1 MIEKTGLENFN
12 LMQAG
17 IESITR
23 QKLNSE
29 RIDNRD
35 RVGLFRRLSREFGRC
50 SSKVYV
56 GEGTPVGWVFEKKA
70 LYDDTRET
78 YIMETWVTITE
89 ERHVALDD
97 MEAA

>member
-1 MIEKTGLENFN
+1 MKI
-12 LMQAG
+12 Q
-17 IESITR
+17 ISHV
-23 QKLNSE
+23 
-29 RIDNRD
+29 NRD
-35 RVGLFRRLSREFGRC
+35 KGYIYSKYEEKLDKQDRGCLFRRLSREFGRC
-50 SSKVYV
+50 LSKVYV
-56 GEGTPVGWVFEKKA
+56 GAGTPVGWVFEKKA

>member
-1 MIEKTGLENFN
+1 MKI
-12 LMQAG
+12 Q
-17 IESITR
+17 ISHV
-23 QKLNSE
+23 
-29 RIDNRD
+29 NRD
-35 RVGLFRRLSREFGRC
+35 KGYIYSKYEEKLDKQDRGCMFRRLSREFGRC

-70 LYDDTRET
+70 LYEDTRET

-97 MEAA
+97 LEAA

>member
-1 MIEKTGLENFN
+1 MKI
-12 LMQAG
+12 
-17 IESITR
+17 
-23 QKLNSE
+23 
-29 RIDNRD
+29 RISHVNRD
-35 RVGLFRRLSREFGRC
+35 KGYIYSKYEEKLDKQDRGCLFRRLSREFGRC

>member
-1 MIEKTGLENFN
+1 MKI
-12 LMQAG
+12 
-17 IESITR
+17 
-23 QKLNSE
+23 
-29 RIDNRD
+29 RISHVNRD
-35 RVGLFRRLSREFGRC
+35 KGYIYSKYEEKLDKQDRGCLFRRLSREFGRC

-70 LYDDTRET
+70 LYEDTRET

>member
-1 MIEKTGLENFN
+1 MKI
-12 LMQAG
+12 
-17 IESITR
+17 
-23 QKLNSE
+23 
-29 RIDNRD
+29 RISHVNRD
-35 RVGLFRRLSREFGRC
+35 KGYIYSKYEEKLDKQDRGCLFRRLSREFGRC
-50 SSKVYV
+50 LSKVYV

>member
-1 MIEKTGLENFN
+1 MKI
-12 LMQAG
+12 Q
-17 IESITR
+17 ISHV
-23 QKLNSE
+23 
-29 RIDNRD
+29 NRD
-35 RVGLFRRLSREFGRC
+35 KGYIYSKYEEKLDKQDRGCLFRRLSREFGRC

>member
-1 MIEKTGLENFN
+1 MKI
-12 LMQAG
+12 Q
-17 IESITR
+17 ISHV
-23 QKLNSE
+23 
-29 RIDNRD
+29 NRD
-35 RVGLFRRLSREFGRC
+35 KGYIYSKYEEKLDKQDRGCLFRRLSREFGRC

-70 LYDDTRET
+70 LYEDTRET

>member
-1 MIEKTGLENFN
+1 MKI
-12 LMQAG
+12 Q
-17 IESITR
+17 ISHV
-23 QKLNSE
+23 
-29 RIDNRD
+29 NRD
-35 RVGLFRRLSREFGRC
+35 KGYIYSKYEEKLDKQDRGCMFRRLSREFGRC

-97 MEAA
+97 LEAA

>member
-1 MIEKTGLENFN
+1 MKI
-12 LMQAG
+12 Q
-17 IESITR
+17 ISHV
-23 QKLNSE
+23 
-29 RIDNRD
+29 NRD
-35 RVGLFRRLSREFGRC
+35 KGYIYSKYEEKLDKQDRGCLFRRLSREFGRC

-56 GEGTPVGWVFEKKA
+56 GEGTPVGWCFEKKA

>member
-1 MIEKTGLENFN
+1 MKI
-12 LMQAG
+12 Q
-17 IESITR
+17 ISHV
-23 QKLNSE
+23 
-29 RIDNRD
+29 NRD
-35 RVGLFRRLSREFGRC
+35 KGYIYSKYEEKLDKQDRGCLFRRLSREFGRC

-97 MEAA
+97 IEAA

>member
-1 MIEKTGLENFN
+1 MKI
-12 LMQAG
+12 Q
-17 IESITR
+17 ISHV
-23 QKLNSE
+23 
-29 RIDNRD
+29 NRD
-35 RVGLFRRLSREFGRC
+35 KGYIYSKYEEKLDKQDRGCLFRRLSREFGRC

-97 MEAA
+97 LEAA

>member
-1 MIEKTGLENFN
+1 MKINISHVNKDKGYIYS
-12 LMQAG
+12 QYD
-17 IESITR
+17 
-23 QKLNSE
+23 E
-29 RIDNRD
+29 RIDKQD
-35 RVGLFRRLSREFGRC
+35 RGCLFRRLSREFGRC

>member
-1 MIEKTGLENFN
+1 MKI
-12 LMQAG
+12 Q
-17 IESITR
+17 ISHV
-23 QKLNSE
+23 
-29 RIDNRD
+29 NRD
-35 RVGLFRRLSREFGRC
+35 KGYIYSKYEEKLDKQDRGCLFRRLSREFGRC

-56 GEGTPVGWVFEKKA
+56 GEGTPVGWCFEKKNR
-70 LYDDTRET
+70 YDDTRET

>member
-1 MIEKTGLENFN
+1 MKI
-12 LMQAG
+12 Q
-17 IESITR
+17 ISHV
-23 QKLNSE
+23 
-29 RIDNRD
+29 NRD
-35 RVGLFRRLSREFGRC
+35 KGYIYSKYEEKLDKQDRGCLFRRLSREFGRC

-78 YIMETWVTITE
+78 YIIEAWVPITE

-97 MEAA
+97 LEAA